1 MKTTTILL
9 GFLFILQTA
18 TAQDDFWEHLNTPD
32 DVGFW
37 DVEHV
42 IGDII
47 VASSGP
53 GLFISYDNGDTWDT
67 TSFKFECK
75 DIEAGPNGYVYVHK
89 MLWNQFWYSPDT
101 CKTWIKVDYDFGIGP
116 FVMTIHADDDNTVFV
131 GTDFRVFRSQDTCKT
146 WEEVLYNPASPWV
159 RDINRNPVTGKI
171 YAAYGSPY
179 DYFEGLWGSPTGDSG
194 TWETKN
200 MLHDNAACISFDK
213 QGEIYVGVAHNIHTG
228 FNGVYKSSGND
239 STWEQF
245 FWNYEVNGIVA
256 TQENDLYVACARSGG
271 GLFLKAQNDSVFRQI
286 DSTPPLN
293 YPWCLKLINNHLFAI
308 DEVYANIYRTT
319 EPVSTFGIKE
329 YKTSGNISVYPNPV
343 SKGQKLNI
351 IIPGAGTSINQIILY
366 NLHGKKV
373 KTMGSDYGS
382 NTISIPTSGLQPGV
396 YIMKIM
402 KGGVKYTRKIII
414 AR

>member
-1 MKTTTILL
+1 MKPTTILL
-9 GFLFILQTA
+9 GFLFFFQTA

-32 DVGFW
+32 GVEFW

-42 IGDII
+42 IDDII

-53 GLFISYDNGDTWDT
+53 GLFISYDNWDTWDT
-67 TSFKFECK
+67 TSFHYDCL
-75 DIEAGPNGYVYVHK
+75 DIEAGPNGYVYIQRDAWDQ
-89 MLWNQFWYSPDT
+89 LWYSPDT
-101 CKTWIKVDYDFGIGP
+101 CKTWIEVNKDFSGP

-194 TWETKN
+194 TWVTKN

-228 FNGVYKSSGND
+228 FRGMYKSAGND

-245 FWNYEVNGIVA
+245 FYLKPVESIIPLPNNDMYIACPVVYGSGDMYFYDHEDSSFIVF
-256 TQENDLYVACARSGG
+256 ESE
-271 GLFLKAQNDSVFRQI
+271 I
-286 DSTPPLN
+286 STTNISP
-293 YPWCLKLINNHLFAI
+293 LKLINNHLVAHRFGYG
-308 DEVYANIYRTT
+308 EIYR
-319 EPVSTFGIKE
+319 SI
-329 YKTSGNISVYPNPV
+329 NPV
-343 SKGQKLNI
+343 TNI
-351 IIPGAGTSINQIILY
+351 RTPDLS
-366 NLHGKKV
+366 
-373 KTMGSDYGS
+373 
-382 NTISIPTSGLQPGV
+382 
-396 YIMKIM
+396 
-402 KGGVKYTRKIII
+402 
-414 AR
+414 